1 MNKLVPHRKTRAST
15 HNWSRR
21 GRKYATFL
29 LLAVVVLSLITT
41 TVNAASSASPA
52 ASALDASPSVGTTMH
67 PIQYAIAGPPS
78 MVNNGSSL
86 AYFKAHGFSIVE
98 LVVPDNQTYQKELN
112 TIKALGMQP
121 VIDVEMV
128 IWNGGL
134 LNSTPISSF
143 HAYFLS
149 LENAGW
155 EYVASEG
162 LNSTDLAYM
171 QPFFKGYVNY
181 NCDQCGLWQ
190 DVYINPFTVVNSW
203 ESYYPSEWPYIQ
215 NGSTQAA
222 ALGIQNGV
230 MAGLWANVNSDNQI
244 YANSL
249 PGSTTTPSYLSM
261 LNWSYANG
269 IGFNQFCVWCGSDS
283 NALSDYKTLEFP
295 QIVAN
300 LQTYYPAITALNATV
315 STATAYV
322 NQNFTISGTL
332 SVSGTLSAG
341 TTGIAGATITLQNS
355 TDDATWY
362 NVTTMAT
369 NATGNYQF
377 STNESAANTYYYRTT
392 YAGNATYPNATSN
405 TVSVT
410 VTVVTPASS
419 PAVTDSLYLFVR
431 GSDNALWYKY
441 WTGTTWTTATSL
453 GGVLAA
459 GSSPAATSPGTN
471 AIDVFVQGTNGAVY
485 EKTTTNNGTT
495 WSGWTSLGG
504 GLAAGSSPA
513 ATSPGTSAIDV
524 FVQGTNG
531 AVYEKTTTNS
541 GATWSGWTSLGGVL
555 AAGSSPAAT
564 SPGSGQVDISVLG
577 TGNVLWWK
585 TTTNSGASWSGWMSV
600 GGI

>member
-1 MNKLVPHRKTRAST
+1 
-15 HNWSRR
+15 
-21 GRKYATFL
+21 
-29 LLAVVVLSLITT
+29 
-41 TVNAASSASPA
+41 
-52 ASALDASPSVGTTMH
+52 
-67 PIQYAIAGPPS
+67 

-362 NVTTMAT
+362 NVTTMVT

-392 YAGNATYPNATSN
+392 YAGNATYPSATSN
-405 TVSVT
+405 VVSVN
-410 VTVVTPASS
+410 VTPVVTPASS

-441 WTGTTWTTATSL
+441 WTGTTWTAATSL

-459 GSSPAATSPGTN
+459 GSA
-471 AIDVFVQGTNGAVY
+471 
-485 EKTTTNNGTT
+485 
-495 WSGWTSLGG
+495 
-504 GLAAGSSPA
+504 PA

-541 GATWSGWTSLGGVL
+541 GATWSGWTFLGGTLAAGSSPAATSPGTNAIKVFAQSTNGAVWYKDWNGTAWSSWHSLGGVLAAGSSPVATSPGTSAIDVFVQGTNGAVYEKTTTNSGATWSGWTFLGGTL

-577 TGNVLWWK
+577 TANVLWWK
-585 TTTNSGASWSGWMSV
+585 TTTNSGASWSGWMSAD
-600 GGI
+600 GI